1 MSRFVK
7 SIKLVQTPSTGPLLS
22 YKLKPADGWKVATEA
37 SMRGKVVAAS
47 VTYKAQQ
54 GE

>member
-1 MSRFVK
+1 MK

-22 YKLKPADGWKVATEA
+22 YKLKPVAGWRVATEA
-37 SMRGKVVAAS
+37 SVRSKVVAAS
-47 VTYKAQQ
+47 VAYKAKG